1 MLIKNYIDFI
11 NEDAVAPP
19 AQSPPA
25 QAAPSGTTQAQAQ
38 PASGTTQAQ
47 AQPASGTTQAQAQ
60 PVPTQSQPTE
70 EKIGD
75 LSNYNNQSVTENPD
89 TVKKMVDLIKDMDKQ
104 QLIKLRAYIAELKN
118 INDPKN
124 EIGKL

>member
-1 MLIKNYIDFI
+1 MIVKSFI
-11 NEDAVAPP
+11 NFLNEDTVP

-25 QAAPSGTTQAQAQ
+25 QSPPVQSPTPTASGTTQAQAQSAPSGTTQAQAQ
-38 PASGTTQAQ
+38 PASAQ
-47 AQPASGTTQAQAQ
+47 
-60 PVPTQSQPTE
+60 QSQSTE
-70 EKIGD
+70 EKMGD

-104 QLIKLRAYIAELKN
+104 QLIKLRTYIADLKN
-118 INDPKN
+118 ISDPKN